1 MIHMLMLC
9 FYLHMSDFDGQVLSL
24 VMLEGP
30 LKSNCLLSI
39 VFSSVAVTK
48 YTLIGLE
55 LNSLNIETLNYIQYN
70 VCMS

>member
-1 MIHMLMLC
+1 MG
-9 FYLHMSDFDGQVLSL
+9 MSDLDGQVLSF

-39 VFSSVAVTK
+39 VCSSVGVTK

-55 LNSLNIETLNYIQYN
+55 LNFVKHCDMELYTYTCSEISRVQLWN
-70 VCMS
+70 

>member
-1 MIHMLMLC
+1 
-9 FYLHMSDFDGQVLSL
+9 MSDFDGQVLSL

-55 LNSLNIETLNYIQYN
+55 LNSLNIETWNYIHTCMNVLKIAEYN
-70 VCMS
+70 SEIKS

>member
-1 MIHMLMLC
+1 
-9 FYLHMSDFDGQVLSL
+9 MSDFDGQVLSL

-30 LKSNCLLSI
+30 LKSNCSLSI

-55 LNSLNIETLNYIQYN
+55 LNSLNIETWNYIHTCMHVLKIAEYN
-70 VCMS
+70 SEIKS